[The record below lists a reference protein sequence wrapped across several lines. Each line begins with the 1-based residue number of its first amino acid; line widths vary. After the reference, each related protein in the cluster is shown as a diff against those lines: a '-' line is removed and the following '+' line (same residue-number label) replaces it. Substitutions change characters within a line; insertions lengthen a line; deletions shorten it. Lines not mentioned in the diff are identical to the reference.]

1 MKVHLLD
8 CLHVA
13 SERRREGVLVS
24 RRWLVLAVTSLGVF
38 MIFLDGT
45 IVNIAFP
52 AIHRS
57 FPDAS
62 LATLSWVLNA
72 YSIVFASLLLSSGR
86 IADLVGR
93 RRVFFAGLL
102 VFCAGSAACGAAP
115 TDTVLI
121 GARVLQAIGASL
133 LLPASLALVL
143 AEFPPTMRATAVG
156 VWGAVGAVAA
166 ASGPSLGGLIID
178 RIDWRWAFYVNLPV
192 GLAAWL
198 LGRRLLREARDESA
212 TRWPDA
218 LGVALVTLAVGA
230 LSLGI
235 VEGTDWGWGDPR
247 IVGAFAAAAVLA
259 PLVVLRASRHPAP
272 VIDLA
277 LFRVRSFA
285 VANVATILFATAFSA
300 MLLAG
305 VLFLTGVWHYS
316 ILRAGLGVSPGPL
329 FAAAFAPVAG
339 RLADRFGH
347 RAVVV
352 PGALV
357 FGLGIALYLA
367 RVTAVPDY
375 AGTWLLAACITG
387 TGVGLT
393 LPTLGSSAAAS
404 LPPRRFGAGS
414 AVSNTSRQVG
424 FVLGVS
430 LLVVVL
436 GDVTRRSPLAAFQ
449 RVWAMMLAL
458 AVATAAVSAAMGRT
472 RAAQP
477 AASSAQE
484 RPAPGAVRLR

>member
-1 MKVHLLD
+1 MV
-8 CLHVA
+8 
-13 SERRREGVLVS
+13 
-24 RRWLVLAVTSLGVF
+24 
-38 MIFLDGT
+38 FLDGT

-52 AIHRS
+52 AIHGS
-57 FPDAS
+57 FPNAS

-93 RRVFFAGLL
+93 RRVFFVGLL

-115 TDTVLI
+115 TETVLI
-121 GARVLQAIGASL
+121 GARALQAVGASL

-156 VWGAVGAVAA
+156 IWGAVGAVAA
-166 ASGPSLGGLIID
+166 ASGPSLGGLIVD
-178 RIDWRWAFYVNLPV
+178 RVDWRWAFFVNLPI
-192 GLAAWL
+192 GLVAWL
-198 LGRRLLREARDESA
+198 AGRRLLREARDESA

-218 LGVALVTLAVGA
+218 VGVALVTLAVGA

-235 VEGTDWGWGDPR
+235 VEATDWGWGDPR
-247 IVGAFAAAAVLA
+247 IVGAFAAAAVLT
-259 PLVVLRASRHPAP
+259 PLVVLRAARHPAP
-272 VIDLA
+272 VLDLP

-285 VANVATILFATAFSA
+285 VANVASILFATAFSA
-300 MLLAG
+300 MLLSS

-316 ILRAGLGVSPGPL
+316 ILEAGLAVSPGPL
-329 FAAAFAPVAG
+329 CAAVFAPVAG

-347 RAVVV
+347 RAVLV

-357 FGLGIALYLA
+357 FALGVGLYLG
-367 RVTAVPDY
+367 RVTVVPDY
-375 AGTWLLAACITG
+375 VGTWLLAACVTG
-387 TGVGLT
+387 MGVGLT
-393 LPTLGSSAAAS
+393 LPTLGSSAAVS

-414 AVSNTSRQVG
+414 AVSNTSRQLG

-436 GDVTRRSPLAAFQ
+436 GDAAQRTSLAAFQ
-449 RVWAMMLAL
+449 RGWTMMLAL
-458 AVATAAVSAAMGRT
+458 AAATAVVCVVMGRT
-472 RAAQP
+472 RAQRLVEAVTQG
-477 AASSAQE
+477 E
-484 RPAPGAVRLR
+484 PAPGAVRLS